1 MKRDSVAEK
10 QRIFVR
16 NGAGWRKRRI
26 EFDEVN
32 EFAGKDTIYLNFGLC
47 FMKKSDILGV
57 L

>member
-16 NGAGWRKRRI
+16 NGAGRRKRRI